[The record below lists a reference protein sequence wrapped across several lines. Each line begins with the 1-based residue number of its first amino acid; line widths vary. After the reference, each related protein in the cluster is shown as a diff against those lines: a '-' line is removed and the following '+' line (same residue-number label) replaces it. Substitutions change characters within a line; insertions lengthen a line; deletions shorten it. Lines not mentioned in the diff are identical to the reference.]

1 VISRAASPMPRIVRR
16 QSPAPYVVERREYY
30 DGPRSVVEERT
41 VIRPSRSVSRASS
54 RSIRLVEAPPSGRGS
69 RREVSH
75 SEEEIF
81 ARPAPRRPVFEE
93 PDWYAA
99 RSRGRSHGRHECSR
113 SRMSTYDDDGD
124 DYPVRHLSVLAA
136 PMPPPMNTSSL
147 GYIEPHPHDSEVEV
161 TRTKHHEAIDR
172 RGRPA
177 MVTRR
182 RRSRSRSVA
191 EPAATFLRPGDDI
204 TVVEKSNDYDTYD
217 RDGMRVRVREI

>member
-1 VISRAASPMPRIVRR
+1 VISRAASPITRIIRR
-16 QSPAPYVVERREYY
+16 QSPAPYVLERREYY
-30 DGPRSVVEERT
+30 DGPTSVVEERT
-41 VIRPSRSVSRASS
+41 VVRPSRPVSRASS
-54 RSIRLVEAPPSGRGS
+54 RSIRLVEAPPSRRPF
-69 RREVSH
+69 RREVS
-75 SEEEIF
+75 SEEEVF
-81 ARPAPRRPVFEE
+81 ARPASRRPVFEE
-93 PDWYAA
+93 PDWYAS
-99 RSRGRSHGRHECSR
+99 RNRGRSHGRHERSR

-124 DYPVRHLSVLAA
+124 DYPVRHPSVLAA

-161 TRTKHHEAIDR
+161 TRTRHHEATDR

-182 RRSRSRSVA
+182 CRSRSRSVA